1 MLEIITEWFSMPL
14 TFIVVFMNLSL
25 FAAGL
30 IAALKINNK
39 KTTLY
44 VMLTEIALYL
54 ICAAVVKLT
63 PVTIAAYAVFVG
75 GVLLLSFAGLAFGL
89 IILCINKKT
98 CT

>member
-30 IAALKINNK
+30 IAALKIKNK

-89 IILCINKKT
+89 MLLCLNNKT